1 MEESNLK
8 KEASGISI
16 SEVECQHGKVFTIKN
31 IIDDKVA
38 QYLVS
43 LIPAGLPRKRNS
55 EKFEQK
61 IRENLPR
68 QMRSDVV
75 PGEFIIIN
83 PDHLGASF
91 REEILKLVE
100 SKMKKTRADL
110 KIFRA
115 QINMFKSEEKVSTR
129 TLIPH
134 ADLIDPNIESVAIN
148 INITKG
154 TTICTGLWR
163 YNHGDQNSKEYGS
176 CKEINEITDLYIK
189 KANDL
194 EEIKNNGENIEAKN
208 LCLKYWKKYYE
219 LRAGY
224 LDASMY
230 DGKIFHSP
238 LLDKC
243 KEDTRVTMAIF
254 MAFQKPFN

>member
-1 MEESNLK
+1 MEANDLLDQFEKLIQIYDSYGAFRRLAAQK
-8 KEASGISI
+8 LG
-16 SEVECQHGKVFTIKN
+16 VPTIR
-31 IIDDKVA
+31 V
-38 QYLVS
+38 
-43 LIPAGLPRKRNS
+43 
-55 EKFEQK
+55 
-61 IRENLPR
+61 
-68 QMRSDVV
+68 
-75 PGEFIIIN
+75 
-83 PDHLGASF
+83 
-91 REEILKLVE
+91 
-100 SKMKKTRADL
+100 
-110 KIFRA
+110 
-115 QINMFKSEEKVSTR
+115 
-129 TLIPH
+129 
-134 ADLIDPNIESVAIN
+134 
-148 INITKG
+148 
-154 TTICTGLWR
+154 TI
-163 YNHGDQNSKEYGS
+163 
-176 CKEINEITDLYIK
+176 KEINEITDLFIK